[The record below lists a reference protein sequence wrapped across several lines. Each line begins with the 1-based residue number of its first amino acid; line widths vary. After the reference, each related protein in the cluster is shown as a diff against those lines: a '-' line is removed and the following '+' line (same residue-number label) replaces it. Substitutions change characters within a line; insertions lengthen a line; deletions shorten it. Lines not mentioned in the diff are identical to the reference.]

1 MSASELAAKVRAA
14 LEVDDA
20 AFRERAAAEAE
31 TLKDEVRAGTFDN
44 SEAIVGLEVELYAVD
59 DRTDALRRMPRDLLE
74 LIGFEKELGLHNA
87 EMQTS
92 PQPLNEHGLAAQ
104 AAELKAN
111 LAPALE
117 RTARED
123 IRLVTDGVWTVPPA
137 GETATAYLTD
147 SVEAEGIR
155 IGTNMSDAVRYHAMS
170 NTDYPVGFRLDA
182 PHVSLETDTVMP
194 ESLITSI
201 QPHYQ
206 VPHAPDLPEYFGYA
220 LRIAG
225 PLLAVGVNSPFF
237 PPDLYDD
244 VPEGDVVADAHME
257 HRIGVFES
265 VLNPP
270 SGVDTPP
277 KVCFPPDFASVED
290 AIDDVVA
297 DETIVP
303 MAVETGDRFDGA
315 FAHFRQK
322 HGSYWRW
329 VRPVFEGATRSAA
342 NARIEFRPLPGQPTV
357 ADAVAFQAVFAGLME
372 SLPRREHPLETMPWE
387 RARKNFYAAASDGL
401 RADLTWI
408 TADGTETDD
417 VDETY
422 GELFELA
429 RDGLEIRGVPA
440 ETAHT
445 YLWPLRERVDRRLTP
460 ARWKHED
467 VRRHVEE
474 NVPLAEAIWGMQS
487 RYVREQ
493 SRTFLDG
500 TFADWL

>member
-1 MSASELAAKVRAA
+1 MSPAK
-14 LEVDDA
+14 
-20 AFRERAAAEAE
+20 
-31 TLKDEVRAGTFDN
+31 
-44 SEAIVGLEVELYAVD
+44 
-59 DRTDALRRMPRDLLE
+59 
-74 LIGFEKELGLHNA
+74 
-87 EMQTS
+87 
-92 PQPLNEHGLAAQ
+92 
-104 AAELKAN
+104 
-111 LAPALE
+111 
-117 RTARED
+117 TA
-123 IRLVTDGVWTVPPA
+123 W
-137 GETATAYLTD
+137 
-147 SVEAEGIR
+147 
-155 IGTNMSDAVRYHAMS
+155 
-170 NTDYPVGFRLDA
+170 
-182 PHVSLETDTVMP
+182 
-194 ESLITSI
+194 
-201 QPHYQ
+201 
-206 VPHAPDLPEYFGYA
+206 
-220 LRIAG
+220 
-225 PLLAVGVNSPFF
+225 
-237 PPDLYDD
+237 
-244 VPEGDVVADAHME
+244 
-257 HRIGVFES
+257 
-265 VLNPP
+265 
-270 SGVDTPP
+270 
-277 KVCFPPDFASVED
+277 K
-290 AIDDVVA
+290 
-297 DETIVP
+297 
-303 MAVETGDRFDGA
+303 
-315 FAHFRQK
+315 
-322 HGSYWRW
+322 
-329 VRPVFEGATRSAA
+329 
-342 NARIEFRPLPGQPTV
+342 PTV